1 MKIYKITDYSET
13 FVDEIITSE
22 IYFIKTALTCSES
35 NLLVNC
41 KFFYYT
47 YNGFVYKLTNI
58 SVDGFK
64 LLQDIVTYKIDT
76 ETPDITAFE
85 FFEGNVKTVRLL
97 PNSNYQVKF
106 EKSKAVLSL
115 NKDYI
120 LPYFTGYCKSVLGL
134 SSSIDLRTFNS
145 IHYNE
150 LEIASFEIKE
160 NYTLELVLMKKSFRH
175 TVELSFIDEAKL
187 YSWLEYVLPS
197 GCYTTMFQ
205 YGIIKASVCDLNVL
219 SYQVKSFKRQGNSI
233 KLNYYYGNDSFSH
246 IEFKDLIQLESYI
259 EARINKV
266 RIFGQ
271 FNLEFD
277 KLAKNELNYLPSLDS
292 WVVKGN
298 VIEYKLKDNVSNR
311 VEYVD
316 LDLLDK
322 QIKSLNSV
330 YKKPTINISSFTPEN
345 MIKAK
350 FMDYD
355 DSFTQLANEYKK
367 AIEYCKV
374 AFKSHCELL
383 DFESLAMAE

>member
-1 MKIYKITDYSET
+1 
-13 FVDEIITSE
+13 
-22 IYFIKTALTCSES
+22 
-35 NLLVNC
+35 
-41 KFFYYT
+41 
-47 YNGFVYKLTNI
+47 
-58 SVDGFK
+58 
-64 LLQDIVTYKIDT
+64 
-76 ETPDITAFE
+76 
-85 FFEGNVKTVRLL
+85 
-97 PNSNYQVKF
+97 
-106 EKSKAVLSL
+106 
-115 NKDYI
+115 
-120 LPYFTGYCKSVLGL
+120 
-134 SSSIDLRTFNS
+134 
-145 IHYNE
+145 
-150 LEIASFEIKE
+150 
-160 NYTLELVLMKKSFRH
+160 MKKSFRY
-175 TVELSFIDEAKL
+175 TVELNFINEAKL

-197 GCYTTMFQ
+197 GCYTTIFQ

-298 VIEYKLKDNVSNR
+298 VIEYKFKDNLNNR

-330 YKKPTINISSFTPEN
+330 YKKPTIDISCFTPEN

-355 DSFTQLANEYKK
+355 DSFAQLADEYKK

-383 DFESLAMAE
+383 DFESLAMAFKEGSISYKEFAVVANLITVKKKSYKTITLPSDISMLTQLLQYHQIVLGEAICSDGKNTTYVFDSPNAESDGTYELTINGLVKLTIPLYASAQST